1 MGRTARHVESFA
13 GFDDPLDTL
22 LGCHRRIEKQLAEL
36 GRLRQ
41 RVDERGVDAE
51 ASVAAGQL
59 LAYFDRAAPH
69 HHDDEEV
76 DLFPLL
82 ARRITDPEALG
93 RFEAFRATLAADHR
107 QLDAAWGRLRRALQG
122 IADGLRRR
130 IVASDVDDFAAAYAS
145 HIAAEERALRQYFE
159 RWLDAADREHLAR
172 AMAGRRLADRRS

>member
-1 MGRTARHVESFA
+1 MGRTARHLETFA

-22 LGCHRRIEKQLAEL
+22 LGCHRRIEKQLVEL
-36 GRLRQ
+36 KRLRQ

-59 LAYFDRAAPH
+59 LAYFDRAASH

-82 ARRITDPEALG
+82 AQRITDLDELG
-93 RFEAFRATLAADHR
+93 RFEAFRATLATDQR
-107 QLDAAWGRLRRALQG
+107 ELDAAWGRLRRALQG

-130 IVASDVDDFAAAYAS
+130 VVAQDVDDFAAAYAG
-145 HIAAEERALRQYFE
+145 HIVAEECALREYFD
-159 RWLDAADREHLAR
+159 RWLDAADRELLAR
-172 AMAGRRLADRRS
+172 AMAERRRADRRT